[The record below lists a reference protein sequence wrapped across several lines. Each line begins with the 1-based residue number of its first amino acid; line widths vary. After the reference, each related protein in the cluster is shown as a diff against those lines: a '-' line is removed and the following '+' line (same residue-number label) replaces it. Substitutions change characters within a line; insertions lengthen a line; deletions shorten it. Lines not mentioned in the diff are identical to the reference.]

1 MARLGDVL
9 VSSVLGIDVSS
20 RAIDFVWLDETTN
33 EAAWKRV
40 ELTGET
46 SFERLRSIPTQGRWN
61 SNYFSDCY
69 LAIIERPKTRFMPS
83 AAALF
88 PVFGAVVALLPSQL
102 ELWEVAPTTWR
113 HGLGLKGNAKK
124 AEVAEAVRR
133 IACGAEPEHP
143 ILNWSQDAYDAYAVA
158 YWARAINQRGLDLD
172 AAKEKQLVIV

>member
-1 MARLGDVL
+1 MP
-9 VSSVLGIDVSS
+9 SVLGIDISS
-20 RAIDFVWLDETTN
+20 RAIDFVRLDETTN
-33 EAAWKRV
+33 DATWERL

-46 SFERLRSIPTQGRWN
+46 SFERLRSIGDAGRWDIAW
-61 SNYFSDCY
+61 FEDVY

-88 PVFGAVVALLPSQL
+88 PVFGAVVALLPAKL

-133 IACGAEPEHP
+133 LACGAEPEHP
-143 ILNWSQDAYDAYAVA
+143 ILDWPQDAYDAYAVA

-172 AAKEKQLVIV
+172 AAKDKQLVIV

>member
-1 MARLGDVL
+1 M
-9 VSSVLGIDVSS
+9 SSVLGIDISS
-20 RAIDFVWLDETTN
+20 KAIDFVRLDETTN
-33 EAAWKRV
+33 DAEWERL
-40 ELTGET
+40 ELKGDT
-46 SFERLRSIPTQGRWN
+46 SFERLRAISWSYIWDLRRFDN
-61 SNYFSDCY
+61 DY

-88 PVFGAVVALLPSQL
+88 PVFGAVVACLPITL

-143 ILNWSQDAYDAYAVA
+143 ILEWSQDAYDAYAVA
-158 YWARAINQRGLDLD
+158 YWARAINERGLDID
-172 AAKEKQLVIV
+172 AAKDKQLVIV